1 MGWIN
6 EQKVREGGTEERM
19 DGGKERKEKGRKTNE
34 RGRKGGRS
42 ATEIYRLI
50 SLFLKA
56 SVYY

>member
-1 MGWIN
+1 
-6 EQKVREGGTEERM
+6 M